1 MGIVGMFR
9 RPIWI
14 RRWGADGRHDFQMR
28 LNVQPLRAD
37 ELQALP
43 EGLRQ
48 TKRLKA
54 WGPSH
59 LTAADQSMQQRGD
72 WMYYCGRW
80 YECVSSIRW
89 DHTPLGHYESEFCQV
104 DGSIAASNLEP
115 PTASPAPPPQEGGT
129 AGDSS

>member
-54 WGPSH
+54 WGPSL

-80 YECVSSIRW
+80 YECVSSRFSGNTILRHW
-89 DHTPLGHYESEFCQV
+89 TSTFQLIPASTDPLPSG
-104 DGSIAASNLEP
+104 LE
-115 PTASPAPPPQEGGT
+115 GIG
-129 AGDSS
+129 